1 MKIQPSERR
10 ETQMSDYSGGHC
22 GGFFRSNIGIIL
34 VIFVLLVVI
43 AEHRFWW

>member
-1 MKIQPSERR
+1 
-10 ETQMSDYSGGHC
+10 MSDYSGDYSGGHC

-43 AEHRFWW
+43 AEHRPW